1 MKHNKNFLRVISFT
15 LCFSLGA
22 QGAMAE
28 LNKDAGTQTLRE
40 KQVRTSAAIVKEQ
53 MMGLGYSAKQCEKV
67 MEQFS
72 DLELIEMASS
82 PDAFVKMGQASGG
95 AGGGGGA
102 VMAILVVCGLV
113 TTLAAAGSSGSSSG
127 GQTKIIEKT
136 VREVWETCSSCEGKG
151 KCLCTKCNGKG
162 LSQIKDEYGDRLSC
176 DKCGGDGL
184 LSISCSRCGG
194 RGQVK
199 R

>member
-1 MKHNKNFLRVISFT
+1 MKHNKNFLRGVSFA
-15 LCFSLGA
+15 LCLSLGTH
-22 QGAMAE
+22 GAMIESTKGAE
-28 LNKDAGTQTLRE
+28 AQTLRE
-40 KQVRTSAAIVKEQ
+40 KQVQTSATIVKEQ

-102 VMAILVVCGLV
+102 VVAILVVCGLV

-127 GQTKIIEKT
+127 GQIKIIEKT
-136 VREVWETCSSCEGKG
+136 VREVWETCPSCDGKG
-151 KCLCTKCNGKG
+151 KCLCTKCNGTG

-184 LSISCSRCGG
+184 LSTSCSRCGG